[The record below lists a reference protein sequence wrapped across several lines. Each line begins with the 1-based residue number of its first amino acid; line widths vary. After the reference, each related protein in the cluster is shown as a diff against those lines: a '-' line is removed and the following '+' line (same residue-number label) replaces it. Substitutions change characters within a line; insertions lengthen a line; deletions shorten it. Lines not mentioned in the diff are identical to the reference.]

1 MTNATIHKLECRK
14 TGNYEKPLQTNAPR
28 SFLPPLTRGR
38 TSRRSST
45 VINPKRTHTHTHT
58 HTHTGASAALHA
70 RASVSRQAGTRAPL
84 GTLAAHPHPATP
96 HGRAGRSP
104 RPPARPPGKRWLP
117 GWGQGRGRGGAGKGG
132 ERRGAGPRRLGR
144 GRGAGT
150 GRRPAHVGGQEQ
162 LKVRSGARAV
172 LSRAALAPGGGGGGE
187 GGGGGVGGG
196 RRRWRRRKKR
206 GGRGRRRT
214 GAERRH
220 ELPGALS

>member
-117 GWGQGRGRGGAGKGG
+117 GWGQGRGRGGGECAQGRASARLKDILSQPAWIKGCGKEHTKEKDKIHPREGQDEAGKTDVCKYS
-132 ERRGAGPRRLGR
+132 ECD
-144 GRGAGT
+144 
-150 GRRPAHVGGQEQ
+150 
-162 LKVRSGARAV
+162 
-172 LSRAALAPGGGGGGE
+172 SRE
-187 GGGGGVGGG
+187 II
-196 RRRWRRRKKR
+196 
-206 GGRGRRRT
+206 
-214 GAERRH
+214 
-220 ELPGALS
+220 